1 MRKSPPNLPLL
12 LSAMTAEKEMARD
25 PGDSVLRLISLE
37 CTTSAESKLRS
48 ELGTVVG
55 ESAYLLGAS
64 ARY

>member
-25 PGDSVLRLISLE
+25 PGDSVLSLISLE
-37 CTTSAESKLRS
+37 STILAESKLRS

-55 ESAYLLGAS
+55 EPANLLRAS